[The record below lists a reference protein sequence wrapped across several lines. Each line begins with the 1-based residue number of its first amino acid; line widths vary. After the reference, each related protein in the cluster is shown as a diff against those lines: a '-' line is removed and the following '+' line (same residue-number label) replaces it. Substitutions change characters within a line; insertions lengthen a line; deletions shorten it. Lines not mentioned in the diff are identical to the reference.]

1 MPLNLSRRLLPGVL
15 GIGVLAAAAAPALQA
30 QAGAPAT
37 ASRAPVLGVDTA
49 GFDRSVRPQDDF
61 FRYVHGGWL
70 KTTEIPADRTGLGS
84 FDLLD
89 EQSNAAMREI
99 VERAAATPNRQPGSE
114 LQKVGDLY
122 LSYMDTAAIEAAG
135 IRPVQGELARI
146 AALRDRGQLPELFA
160 SLARTGV
167 QTPFSFNVRQDPR
180 VATRYI
186 AGVGQSGLGLPDRD
200 YYLKQDAS
208 FQETRAAYQRYVE
221 TLFRLAGQPD
231 PAGAATSVIAL
242 ETQLAGR
249 HWDRARSR
257 DREATYNLKTTAEL
271 DRLTPGFSWTRF
283 LRATGADRTPGVV
296 VSQPDYLQAMDSIL
310 GRTPLPVVKQYLTY
324 KVLDDAAATLPRAFA
339 QARFDFRDRV
349 LSGTQAPRPRWSR
362 AVVAVNRNL
371 GEAAGRLYVEQ
382 HFTPA
387 QKARMEGMIAN
398 LLAAYRE
405 GIDQLDWMSPATK
418 AQAQAK
424 LAKFNVKIGYPERW
438 RDYSSLEVRPG
449 DLAGNL
455 RRAGEFRFAE
465 MVGRLGRPIDRSEWA
480 MTPQTVNAYYSSTM
494 NEIVFPAAILQPPF
508 FNPDADDAVNY
519 GAIGAVIGHE
529 ISHGFDDQGSRSD
542 GGGNLRN
549 WWSDADL
556 AEFKTRGDALVEQYG
571 AFEPVP
577 GTRIN
582 GRLTLGENIGDLSGV
597 TMAYNAYRRSLGG
610 REAPVIAGFT
620 GDQRFFLGFA
630 GIWRAKERE
639 ASLQRQLLSDPH
651 APGEFRTNV
660 PLRNMPQF
668 YAAFG
673 VKEGDGMYLPAD
685 KRVKVW

>member
-1 MPLNLSRRLLPGVL
+1 MTLSVSRRLLPGVL
-15 GIGVLAAAAAPALQA
+15 GLGILAAAVAPELQA
-30 QAGAPAT
+30 QTSAPAP
-37 ASRAPVLGVDTA
+37 ASRTPVLGIDTA

-70 KTTEIPADRTGLGS
+70 KTAQIPADRSSVGS
-84 FDLLD
+84 FAALD
-89 EQSNAAMREI
+89 EQSNAAMRQIIEQA
-99 VERAAATPNRQPGSE
+99 AAATNRQPGSD

-122 LSYMDTAAIEAAG
+122 RSYMDTAAIEAAG
-135 IRPVQGELARI
+135 IRPIQGELARI
-146 AALRDRGQLPELFA
+146 AALGDRRQLPELFA
-160 SLARTGV
+160 SLQRIGV
-167 QTPFSFNVRQDPR
+167 QAPFSFSVRQDSR
-180 VATRYI
+180 QATRYI
-186 AGVGQSGLGLPDRD
+186 AAVGQSGLGLPDRD
-200 YYLKQDAS
+200 YYLKQDAN
-208 FQETRAAYQRYVE
+208 FQQTRAAYQTYVE

-231 PAGAATSVIAL
+231 PAGAARSVIAL

-257 DREATYNLKTTAEL
+257 DREATYNLKTAAEL
-271 DRLTPGFSWTRF
+271 DRLTPGFSWTRY
-283 LRATGADRTPGVV
+283 LQAAGAERTPGVV

-349 LSGTQAPRPRWSR
+349 LSGTQQPRPRWNR
-362 AVVAVNRNL
+362 AVAAVNRNL
-371 GEAAGRLYVEQ
+371 GEAAGRLYVER

-387 QKARMEGMIAN
+387 QKARMEELVAN
-398 LLAAYRE
+398 LLAAYKE

-424 LAKFNVKIGYPERW
+424 LARFTVKIGYPERW
-438 RDYSSLEVRPG
+438 RDYSSMEIRPG

-455 RRAGEFRFAE
+455 RRASEFRHAE
-465 MVGRLGRPIDRSEWA
+465 MVARLGRPIDRGEWG

-542 GGGNLRN
+542 GEGNLRN
-549 WWSDADL
+549 WWSDSDL

-610 REAPVIAGFT
+610 REAPVIGGFT

-630 GIWRAKERE
+630 QIWRAKARE
-639 ASLQRQLLSDPH
+639 AALRQQLLSDPH
-651 APGEFRTNV
+651 SPGEFRANV

-673 VKEGDGMYLPAD
+673 VKEGDKMYLPAD

>member
-1 MPLNLSRRLLPGVL
+1 VLGLGILAAGVAPELRAQTSARVPAARTPVL
-15 GIGVLAAAAAPALQA
+15 GI
-30 QAGAPAT
+30 
-37 ASRAPVLGVDTA
+37 DTA

-70 KTTEIPADRTGLGS
+70 KTAQIPADRSSLGS
-84 FDLLD
+84 FDALA
-89 EQSNAAMREI
+89 EQSSAAMRQI
-99 VERAAATPNRQPGSE
+99 VEQAAAARNKQAGSD

-135 IRPVQGELARI
+135 IRPIQGELARV
-146 AALRDRGQLPELFA
+146 AALGDRRQLPELFA
-160 SLARTGV
+160 ALQRTGV

-180 VATRYI
+180 QATRYI
-186 AGVGQSGLGLPDRD
+186 ASVGQGGLGLPDRD
-200 YYLKQDAS
+200 YYLKQEAD
-208 FQETRAAYQRYVE
+208 FQQTRAAYETYVA
-221 TLFRLAGQPD
+221 TLFRLAGQTD
-231 PAGAATSVIAL
+231 PAGAARNVIAL
-242 ETQLAGR
+242 ETRLAGR

-257 DREATYNLKTTAEL
+257 DREATYNLRTAAEL
-271 DRLTPGFSWTRF
+271 DRLTPGFSWTRY
-283 LRATGADRTPGVV
+283 LQAAGAERTPGVV
-296 VSQPDYLQAMDSIL
+296 VSQPDYLQGMDSIL
-310 GRTPLPVVKQYLTY
+310 GSTPLPVVKQYLTY

-349 LSGTQAPRPRWSR
+349 LSGTQQPRPRWNR
-362 AVVAVNRNL
+362 AVGAVNRNL
-371 GEAAGRLYVEQ
+371 GEAAGRLYVER

-387 QKARMEGMIAN
+387 QKARMEEMIAN
-398 LLAAYRE
+398 LMAAYKE

-418 AQAQAK
+418 AEAQAK
-424 LAKFNVKIGYPERW
+424 LARFTVKIGYPERW

-455 RRAGEFRFAE
+455 RRSSEFRFAE
-465 MVGRLGRPIDRSEWA
+465 MVGRLGRPIDRGEWG

-542 GGGNLRN
+542 GEGNLRN
-549 WWSDADL
+549 WWSDGDL

-639 ASLQRQLLSDPH
+639 ASLRQQLLSDSH
-651 APGEFRTNV
+651 SPGEFRTNV

-673 VKEGDGMYLPAD
+673 VKEGDKMYLPAD
-685 KRVKVW
+685 ERVKVW